1 MGRREQFTVG
11 ELTVTNAIN
20 LDSRAYIQGAVNP
33 HGAQDYFVDLNMTT
47 ASTTVAKA
55 ARDLTVDG
63 KSWATAF
70 QTLAAAITASNASI
84 GLTANRWWARRNR
97 IFVCGDEIVEDLT
110 VLPEKTDIIGVGT
123 DLLPRPRLYGQHS
136 FVSKVGVRFQN
147 MGFYSGTGDTGAMMT
162 FIAGAH
168 GLTFED
174 CEFLAGAAG
183 MTKALSITDCAH
195 VRILNNDFK
204 VGAGSM
210 TNIFGLAIEIAGTAS
225 IHDLMIQGNRITA
238 TAGITVANGT
248 LMGSLI
254 ADNYIRATALCLNDA
269 SSDVQVVNNRF
280 ISDASDDG
288 SGAGGG
294 ALAIKCAILLASGNM
309 MSSSDHR
316 NAPFPIMGT
325 LN

>member
-1 MGRREQFTVG
+1 MGRREDFTVG
-11 ELTVTNAIN
+11 QLRVTEGVV
-20 LDSRAYIQGAVNP
+20 LDPRATIQGGINP
-33 HGAQDYFVDLNMTT
+33 SGAQDYFVDLNRS
-47 ASTTVAKA
+47 ASGDGLSWSA
-55 ARDLTVDG
+55 AFKTIAEAV
-63 KSWATAF
+63 
-70 QTLAAAITASNASI
+70 TASNVSI

-147 MGFYSGTGDTGAMMT
+147 MGFYSGTGDTAVMMT

-168 GLTFED
+168 GLTFEG

-195 VRILNNDFK
+195 VRIKDCDFK

-210 TNIFGLAIEIAGTAS
+210 TNIFGVAIEIAGTAS
-225 IHDLMIQGNRITA
+225 IHDLMIVGNRITA
-238 TAGITVANGT
+238 TAGITIANGT
-248 LMGSLI
+248 LMGSLV

-269 SSDVQVVNNRF
+269 SSDVQVINNRF
-280 ISDASDDG
+280 ISDAADDG
-288 SGAGGG
+288 SGTGAG

-316 NAPFPIMGT
+316 NAPFPIEGT
-325 LN
+325 LS